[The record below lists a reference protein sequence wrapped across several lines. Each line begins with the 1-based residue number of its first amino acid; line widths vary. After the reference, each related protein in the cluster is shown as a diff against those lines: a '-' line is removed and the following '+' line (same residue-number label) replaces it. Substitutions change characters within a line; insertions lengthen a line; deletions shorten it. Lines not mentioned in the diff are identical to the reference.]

1 MGNSYWS
8 KACSAQFNRPLSQ
21 LQQANYGGNI
31 FAVSE
36 AWALLCCC
44 SRARRRLLWG

>member
-8 KACSAQFNRPLSQ
+8 KACSAQTTRTPSQ
-21 LQQANYGGNI
+21 LQQANYGGCI

-36 AWALLCCC
+36 VCALLCCC

>member
-8 KACSAQFNRPLSQ
+8 KACSAQLTRTLSQ
-21 LQQANYGGNI
+21 QQANYGGSI

-36 AWALLCCC
+36 LQKHAL
-44 SRARRRLLWG
+44 